1 MTNIVEKL
9 NRKLHKRFTYW
20 CVMLQ
25 FLISSW
31 CQVNTF
37 TGWFMRGII
46 IIKFEH
52 ILIISKL
59 LWFLLSSKILTQ
71 STLFSYFETGFFG
84 DRECTCLWLNVGS
97 TSVLVVWFCLRDL
110 PPPLI
115 ICFACSFWDKALSF
129 FVVFQIFLLVDG
141 VTAVENFLSTRVT
154 VLCVFIYIC
163 KVTFWFFHANTAPVS
178 IPALLL
184 ILSIF
189 GSVCS

>member
-31 CQVNTF
+31 CQVNTV

-46 IIKFEH
+46 IFKFEH

-59 LWFLLSSKILTQ
+59 LWFLFSSKILTQ

-97 TSVLVVWFCLRDL
+97 TSVLVVWSERFTSSSHHL
-110 PPPLI
+110 
-115 ICFACSFWDKALSF
+115 FWCSFWDKALSF

-154 VLCVFIYIC
+154 V
-163 KVTFWFFHANTAPVS
+163 
-178 IPALLL
+178 
-184 ILSIF
+184 
-189 GSVCS
+189 